1 MNLVVEPA
9 TVKDVSTILD
19 FIRRLAEYERLS
31 HEVIATEASLTKS
44 LFGSRPEAEALI
56 ARLDGKAVGFAL
68 FFHNY
73 STFLAKKGLYLE
85 DLFVLPE
92 SRGQGVGKAM
102 LAALARIAVERDCG
116 RLEWSVLDWNET
128 AIRFYESLGSV
139 RMTDWTVCRLTGEA
153 LQSLADS

>member
-9 TVKDVSTILD
+9 TVKDVPTILD

-31 HEVIATEASLTKS
+31 HEVIATEASLMKS
-44 LFGSRPEAEALI
+44 LFGSRPEAEGLI

-92 SRGQGVGKAM
+92 SRGQGLGKAM

>member
-1 MNLVVEPA
+1 VNLVVEPA